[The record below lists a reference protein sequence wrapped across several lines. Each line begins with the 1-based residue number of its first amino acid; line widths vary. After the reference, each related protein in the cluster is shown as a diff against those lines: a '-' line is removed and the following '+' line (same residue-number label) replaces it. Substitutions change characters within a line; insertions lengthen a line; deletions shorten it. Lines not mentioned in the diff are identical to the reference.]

1 MKTVSTHEICLE
13 VLAQTVQFWQKQV
26 QNLKLQINNKRE
38 LKIDL
43 PLSKKSSSQTD
54 TRFSIKVAYY
64 SFFLRLYSACYY
76 CLSKVLIPRS
86 KMTQATLQET

>member
-13 VLAQTVQFWQKQV
+13 VLA
-26 QNLKLQINNKRE
+26 QINNKRE

-64 SFFLRLYSACYY
+64 SFFLRL
-76 CLSKVLIPRS
+76 
-86 KMTQATLQET
+86 